1 MKFDNNKIWSIFTID
16 SLIFYVW
23 YQNFDFLGKTDQFWA
38 NIIYV
43 REFLLAK
50 SLQKTCFYLHE
61 KLQRNPSVGS
71 CLKFF
76 IFSPYGFD
84 YLGILTN
91 ARRGA
96 MRSKTQWVIYRD
108 LDWWPGP
115 QKVQFREITGYPE
128 VVGLILALLRQSNVF
143 LINLMKFLI
152 VKNLWCPVIRINL
165 WSETVG
171 V

>member
-23 YQNFDFLGKTDQFWA
+23 YQNFDFLGKTDQFWV

-50 SLQKTCFYLHE
+50 SLQKTCLYVHE

-71 CLKFF
+71 CLKIF
-76 IFSPYGFD
+76 IFWPYGFD
-84 YLGILTN
+84 YFGFLTN

-96 MRSKTQWVIYRD
+96 MRSKTQWVIYSD

-115 QKVQFREITGYPE
+115 QKVQFGEITGYPE
-128 VVGLILALLRQSNVF
+128 VVGLILALLIF
-143 LINLMKFLI
+143 ALLDINFF
-152 VKNLWCPVIRINL
+152 
-165 WSETVG
+165 
-171 V
+171 